1 MSQVAVSEN
10 SGSSADAE
18 IAPRDS
24 GDSRAPAVSDAVPNA
39 RVGRMNLVPSVCCLC
54 GTDDADPVGVGEDF
68 EYRTGPDTFL
78 AVRCRQC
85 GLVFLNPRPADGE
98 AGRIYPDNYHAFS
111 FDETEFGLIYRVRR
125 WLDAQRLLKWCAGLP
140 DDAKILDVGCGDGFH
155 LRLLKDFGK
164 PTWTLSG
171 VDTDARAVTAA
182 GRAGLSVQQAKV
194 EDLDPPPGGFNLV
207 LLIMTIEHLADPAAV
222 LRSIR
227 RLLAPGGR
235 VGIITDNV
243 GSPDF
248 TLFGG
253 RHWGGYHFPR
263 HFTLFDKSTLAR
275 LAESADLRVE
285 KIATAVSPVNWTYSL
300 RNWVD
305 DWRGPRWLVRFL
317 SLDSILPLA
326 FFTAMD
332 MPLSWIGRGAIL
344 RASFVRESS

>member
-1 MSQVAVSEN
+1 MSQGLNSE
-10 SGSSADAE
+10 SSARVAE
-18 IAPRDS
+18 T
-24 GDSRAPAVSDAVPNA
+24 GGDAVPA
-39 RVGRMNLVPSVCCLC
+39 EASFLPAAVSTGPSSRLNLVSAVCCLC

-68 EYRTGPDTFL
+68 EYRTSADTFL
-78 AVRCRQC
+78 AVRCRNC
-85 GLVFLNPRPADGE
+85 GLVFLNPRPSDEE
-98 AGRIYPDNYHAFS
+98 AGRIYPDNYHAFA
-111 FDETEFGLIYRVRR
+111 FDETGFGLIYRVRR
-125 WLDAQRLLKWCAGLP
+125 RLEARRLLKWCAGLP
-140 DDAKILDVGCGDGFH
+140 VDAKILDVGCGDGFH

-164 PTWTLSG
+164 PAWSLAG
-171 VDTDARAVTAA
+171 VDTDARAVAAA
-182 GRAGLSVQQAKV
+182 GRAGLPVHQGKV
-194 EDLDPPPGGFNLV
+194 EELDPPPGGYNLV
-207 LLIMTIEHLADPAAV
+207 LLIMTVEHLADPAAV

-263 HFTLFDKSTLAR
+263 HLTLFDKSTLAR

-285 KIATAVSPVNWTYSL
+285 NIATAVSPVNWTYSL

-305 DWRGPRWLVRFL
+305 DWHGPRWLVRFL
-317 SLDSILPLA
+317 SLDSVLPLA

-332 MPLSWIGRGAIL
+332 LPLSWIGRGAIL
-344 RASFVRESS
+344 RASFVRDV